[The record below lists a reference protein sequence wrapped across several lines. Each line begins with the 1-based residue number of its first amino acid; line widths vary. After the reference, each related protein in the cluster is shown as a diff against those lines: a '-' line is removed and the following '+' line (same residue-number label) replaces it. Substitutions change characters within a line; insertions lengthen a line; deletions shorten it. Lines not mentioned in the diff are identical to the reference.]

1 MKRLALALLMISSVG
16 HAQDLGDRFNVRA
29 SLSGMYLT
37 EEQAQPKIVA
47 GTPNAPAVD
56 GPLNLGYGDLRLTL
70 DGRRVDPAEHW
81 DLHLDGRIRVTGS
94 EYLQGLTNSSTTSGQ
109 PGTTAGTP
117 ASNSVT
123 TARGYLGGREYQ
135 LYEMWARGR
144 YGKVD
149 IQLGRQIVME
159 ADALRLDG
167 VRVIVQ
173 AHKRWRVAV
182 YGGGYADPYSRSVT
196 TDYIKGA
203 PAFAGGVNT
212 RYDYDKIWG
221 SVSANVAWLDG
232 KDDGGPVSLS
242 TTNGSLTTDYHTEN
256 IRAWATWT
264 NFWRPIKYLDLYNDL
279 VVDLWGAAHT
289 QLTRANIFV
298 AVHANQHLTIRAGYD
313 HLSAIAIEMYL
324 TRLLNDRTQ
333 FQMGSIENNLTLSRT
348 ARDEGRFDLE
358 GVAGRTVFIAQGR
371 VRRRVLDT
379 PSNDSQFVYPQGVS
393 NAGQQIA
400 PGLAYDAT
408 VSVRNSGSLWKLRP
422 SLWGT
427 YLKDY
432 RARNIYAGGGL
443 GRDFL
448 DDRLSVDLNFVYA
461 HTWDDHATLDRTCA
475 TNGTTAS
482 LVTTLQTCFGTR
494 RGNDYQIGVTIGT
507 QPTRHWYAFLDYR
520 ASIDIS
526 EGIPALI
533 THVLVG
539 RVEARY

>member
-1 MKRLALALLMISSVG
+1 VKRLALALLTISSLA
-16 HAQDLGDRFNVRA
+16 HAQDLSSRFNVRA
-29 SLSGMYLT
+29 SISGMYLT
-37 EEQAQPKIVA
+37 ETQKQPNVVA
-47 GTPNAPAVD
+47 GTTNAPAVD

-81 DLHLDGRIRVTGS
+81 DLHLDGRIRLTGS
-94 EYLQGLTNSSTTSGQ
+94 EVLSGLTNSSTTSGQ
-109 PGTTAGTP
+109 AGTSAGTP

-135 LYEMWARGR
+135 LYEMYARGR

-167 VRVIVQ
+167 VRVMVQ

-182 YGGGYADPYSRSVT
+182 YGGGYSDPYSRSVT

-221 SVSANVAWLDG
+221 SISANAAWLDG
-232 KDDGGPVSLS
+232 KDDGGPVGIT
-242 TTNGSLTTDYHTEN
+242 TTNGNLTTDYHTEN

-264 NFWRPIKYLDLYNDL
+264 NFWRPIKYIDFYHDL

-289 QLTRANIFV
+289 QLTRLNFFV
-298 AVHANQHLTIRAGYD
+298 AGHISKNLTIRAGYD
-313 HLSAIAIEMYL
+313 HMSAIAIEMYL

-333 FQMGSIENNLTLSRT
+333 FQMNSIENNLTLSRT
-348 ARDEGRFDLE
+348 ARDEGRVDVE
-358 GVAGRTVFIAQGR
+358 GIVGRTLFTGQAR
-371 VRRRVLDT
+371 LRRRVLDT
-379 PSNDSQFVYPQGVS
+379 PSNDSQFVYPTGVN

-408 VSVRNSGSLWKLRP
+408 VSVRNNGSLWKLRP
-422 SLWGT
+422 SLWAT

-448 DDRLSVDLNFVYA
+448 DDRLSVDLWFTYA
-461 HTWDDHATLDRTCA
+461 HTWDDHATLDQTCA
-475 TNGTTAS
+475 SSGSNTA
-482 LVTTLQTCFGTR
+482 LVSTLQTCFGTR
-494 RGNDYQIGVTIGT
+494 RGNDYQLGLTIGT
-507 QPTRHWYAFLDYR
+507 SPTRHWYAFVDYR